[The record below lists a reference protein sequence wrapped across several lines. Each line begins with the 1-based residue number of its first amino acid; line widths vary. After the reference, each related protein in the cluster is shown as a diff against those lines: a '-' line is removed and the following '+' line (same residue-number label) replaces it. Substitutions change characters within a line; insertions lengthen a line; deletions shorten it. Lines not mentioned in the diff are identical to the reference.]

1 MKCDECQT
9 LIEDYVDGALG
20 EKAEAV
26 VNTHIAACSQ
36 CAEFREGLLRE
47 QAIYARYERDVE
59 VTPMLWFSIETRIR
73 QERAA
78 QPIVQEV
85 VQEVVQEAGLLAR
98 LREQMLGMFGAP
110 RLSPALAFALVLIAI
125 AITVVVMTRMNSRR
139 DDSQLAVSNRNAP
152 TAQAPDSNG
161 NGKFASP
168 ATTSGERGGDVAS
181 SKGPSAPAQN
191 AAKVNTVR
199 KPAVAAATPTPAQLV
214 REAEQKYVTAIAML
228 SRDVNR
234 KRSQLDPIM
243 LARFDSALSDIDRTI
258 KDTRRVVRENPE
270 DPIALQYLLAA
281 YSKKVDVLRGMSAST
296 D

>member
-1 MKCDECQT
+1 MKCEECQT
-9 LIEDYVDGALG
+9 LIEEYVDGGPHKTGQKAGALVT
-20 EKAEAV
+20 AHV
-26 VNTHIAACSQ
+26 AACSQ
-36 CAEFREGLLRE
+36 CASFREGLIRE

-59 VTPMLWFSIETRIR
+59 VTPMLWSSIEARIKA
-73 QERAA
+73 ERATR
-78 QPIVQEV
+78 P
-85 VQEVVQEAGLLAR
+85 AGLFSR
-98 LREQMLGMFGAP
+98 LREQMLGMFAAP

-125 AITVVVMTRMNSRR
+125 AVTVIVMTRLNPGGREVAKNNSNVAVPEA
-139 DDSQLAVSNRNAP
+139 DSSGGNNKSVPPVTGEIAKTPTVAPPNPAKVSAP
-152 TAQAPDSNG
+152 RKT
-161 NGKFASP
+161 P
-168 ATTSGERGGDVAS
+168 ATT
-181 SKGPSAPAQN
+181 
-191 AAKVNTVR
+191 
-199 KPAVAAATPTPAQLV
+199 TPTPAQLV

-243 LARFDSALSDIDRTI
+243 LARFDSALGDIDRTI

>member
-1 MKCDECQT
+1 MKCEECQT

-20 EKAEAV
+20 EKSGALV
-26 VNTHIAACSQ
+26 TSHIAACER
-36 CAEFREGLLRE
+36 CAGFREELIRE

-59 VTPMLWFSIETRIR
+59 VTPMLWSSIEARIKA
-73 QERAA
+73 ERTAK
-78 QPIVQEV
+78 P
-85 VQEVVQEAGLLAR
+85 AGLFSR
-98 LREQMLGMFGAP
+98 LREQVLGTFAAP

-125 AITVVVMTRMNSRR
+125 AVTVIVMTRLNPGGGQVATNNSNV
-139 DDSQLAVSNRNAP
+139 AVPEA
-152 TAQAPDSNG
+152 
-161 NGKFASP
+161 
-168 ATTSGERGGDVAS
+168 AS
-181 SKGPSAPAQN
+181 SGGNHNSVSPVTGEI
-191 AAKVNTVR
+191 AKT
-199 KPAVAAATPTPAQLV
+199 PAVAPPNPVKVSPSHKTLAATAPTPAQLV

-258 KDTRRVVRENPE
+258 KDTRRVVRDNPE

-281 YSKKVDVLRGMSAST
+281 YSKKVDALRGMSAAST